1 MGCRPFLP
9 MNKLTLLFSVLLVLA
24 QGTVLCGCGSDE
36 NKPMPAG
43 QVPEWK
49 KNNVKST
56 NHPKD
61 PNLPPG
67 EK

>member
-1 MGCRPFLP
+1 
-9 MNKLTLLFSVLLVLA
+9 MNKRTILLSVLILLA
-24 QGTVLCGCGSDE
+24 QGVILCGCGSDE
-36 NKPMPAG
+36 NKPLPAG

-49 KNNVKST
+49 KNNMKSS

-61 PNLPPG
+61 PNLPAG